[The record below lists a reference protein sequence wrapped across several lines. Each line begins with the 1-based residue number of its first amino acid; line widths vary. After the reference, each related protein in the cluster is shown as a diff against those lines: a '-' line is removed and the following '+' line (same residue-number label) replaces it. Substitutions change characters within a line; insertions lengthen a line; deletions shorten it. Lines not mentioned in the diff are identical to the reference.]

1 MADAPHD
8 KLYGILLDVQKQIGE
23 LKSANT
29 EKLGALSR
37 ETGEQTK
44 KLDSLND
51 KVSVANGRTGKLEAN
66 VIMLKEWRKYI
77 LGGFAV
83 ITMLGVYLINAFTKD
98 IVAQTSKDVISALE
112 EKYEL
117 IIK

>member
-8 KLYGILLDVQKQIGE
+8 KLYGILLDVQKQ
-23 LKSANT
+23 
-29 EKLGALSR
+29 LGTLSR

-44 KLDSLND
+44 KLDALND
-51 KVSVANGRTGKLEAN
+51 KVSVANGRTGKLEGQ
-66 VIMLKEWRKYI
+66 VIALKEWRKYI

-83 ITMLGVYLINAFTKD
+83 ISLLGVYLVNAFTRD
-98 IVAQTSKDVISALE
+98 IVDQTSEDVISALE

>member
-8 KLYGILLDVQKQIGE
+8 KLYGILLDVQKQ
-23 LKSANT
+23 
-29 EKLGALSR
+29 LGAVSR

-44 KLDSLND
+44 KLDALND
-51 KVSVANGRTGKLEAN
+51 KVSVANGRTGKLEGQ
-66 VIMLKEWRKYI
+66 VIALKEWRKYI

-83 ITMLGVYLINAFTKD
+83 ISLLGVYLVNAFTRD
-98 IVAQTSKDVISALE
+98 IVDQTSEDVISALE